1 MSRGVGEIE
10 LAAALPDAVVL
21 LAALVTALGDVWF
34 VFALLGALYWFG
46 SSLPGPISIS
56 RLRAAFAIGLA
67 FGGLAITTALKEL
80 FRLPRPSGAAE
91 PAGAGLI
98 PEALLPLYAQIGA
111 ADGFGFPSGH
121 AVAAVV
127 VYGGLAVLV
136 GSRRGYA
143 VAAVL
148 CLLIPLSR
156 IALGVHYLVDIVV
169 GAAVGAA
176 FLAVAYRICGRGENP
191 GRVLFLALLAA
202 LVGAAISFGTETM
215 LALGGAL
222 GARMAW
228 GIVGGAVVH
237 EATTVAGG
245 IVSAAVGTAFGGL
258 FVVVYVFDPAPH
270 VSFLGMFVVVWG
282 VLAAPLAGE
291 ALVRRLSALGSAGAD
306 HRNTH

>member
-1 MSRGVGEIE
+1 MSRGVGETE
-10 LAAALPDAVVL
+10 FAAALPDSIGF

-34 VFALLGALYWFG
+34 VFALLGVLYWFG
-46 SSLPGPISIS
+46 SSLPGPVSLP
-56 RLRAAFAIGLA
+56 RLRAAFAVGLA
-67 FGGLAITTALKEL
+67 FGGLAVTTALKEL
-80 FRLPRPSGAAE
+80 FRLPRPPGAAE
-91 PAGAGLI
+91 PAGAALV
-98 PEALLPLYAQIGA
+98 PEGLLPLYAQIGA

-127 VYGGLAVLV
+127 VYGGLAVLI

-143 VAAVL
+143 GAAML

-156 IALGVHYLVDIVV
+156 IALGVHYLVDIVA

-176 FLAVAYRICGRGENP
+176 FLAIAYRLCGRGENP
-191 GRVLFLALLAA
+191 GRVLFLSLLAA
-202 LVGAAISFGTETM
+202 LVGAAVSYNAETM

-228 GIVGGAVVH
+228 GIVGDAIVH
-237 EATTVAGG
+237 EATTVIGG

-258 FVVVYVFDPAPH
+258 FVVVYVIDPAPY
-270 VSFLGMFVVVWG
+270 VGFLGMFVVVWG

-291 ALVRRLSALGSAGAD
+291 GLARRLSSLGAASAD
-306 HRNTH
+306 HRNSH